1 MSINTKKDYLLVA
14 TLCLF
19 LTACGGSSDG
29 GDAGT
34 GDLDTATQDIGV
46 VDTGP
51 EIPDLPPM
59 TIDPEA
65 YKVVYT
71 YREKIPNCDIGEENE
86 FDPDGLIIDSDLHI
100 IWPDGTNETAVTQ
113 LSLKNE
119 GRNCQNGCF
128 VDRNM
133 KWIAVADKV
142 NQEGSF
148 NFVFGKFNSSLQ
160 ANIVKLFELENAIDF
175 HFAGPYFMFSRLEG
189 QDVGGPGG
197 RYFSMTRVVLDGLE
211 IQPMLP
217 AFPPL
222 DFREGST
229 YKGKFRVDRTGEQLV
244 MLNPTIG
251 SQRVFYWNQG
261 VLQDLDFICPNEFE
275 GVCAS
280 AGSQYS
286 DGDPA
291 AIDPTGRF
299 VITAFQ
305 TDDALTIYKY
315 DLEFFTKSFNNLMA
329 VPPGSTFESAACFNT
344 PSYFPWTR
352 VKQIQVSTDGKD
364 AILLVSND
372 CPGIAKE
379 QTDLIAIPLDA
390 IGDGTPIT
398 AEDIRNITNNPTGEV
413 VENVIIE
420 SFDLA
425 PDGMGFVF
433 AGSPMIDTNGQYLND
448 TDDRASKDR
457 EIYVGTLDG
466 KIRNQLTNDL
476 CYKALGPLTVTPQGS
491 PPSW

>member
-1 MSINTKKDYLLVA
+1 MPTVTKNYFLIGALL
-14 TLCLF
+14 TLLIA
-19 LTACGGSSDG
+19 ACGGNGGGSDTG
-29 GDAGT
+29 PGDPGIVNPDP
-34 GDLDTATQDIGV
+34 GN

-51 EIPDLPPM
+51 DIPDLPPM
-59 TIDPEA
+59 SIDPEA
-65 YKVVYT
+65 YKIVYT
-71 YREKIPNCDIGEENE
+71 YREKIPNCDIGPENE
-86 FDPDGLIIDSDLHI
+86 KDPDGLIIDSDLHI
-100 IWPDGTNETAVTQ
+100 IWPDGTKQTPVTN
-113 LSLKNE
+113 LIPKE
-119 GRNCQNGCF
+119 DGKNCQNGCF

-133 KWIAVADKV
+133 SWLAVADKI
-142 NQEGSF
+142 NMEGSF
-148 NFVFGKFNSSLQ
+148 DFSFGKFNSSLQ
-160 ANIVKLFELENAIDF
+160 ANIVKLFELKDAIDF

-189 QDVGGPGG
+189 QDTGGPGG
-197 RYFSMTRVVLDGLE
+197 RYYSMTRVILNGLE

-261 VLQDLDFICPNEFE
+261 VLQDLDYICPNEFE

-299 VITAFQ
+299 VIATFQ

-315 DLEFFTKSFNNLMA
+315 DLEFFSKSFNNLMA

-372 CPGIAKE
+372 CPGIEKE

-398 AEDIRNITNNPTGEV
+398 AADIRNITNNPNGEI
-413 VENVIIE
+413 VENVIMD

-425 PDGMGFVF
+425 PDGMSFTFV
-433 AGSPMIDTNGQYLND
+433 GSPIMDTNGQYLND
-448 TDDRASKDR
+448 SDARASKDR
-457 EIYVGTLDG
+457 EVFVGTLDG

-476 CYKALGPLTVTPQGS
+476 CYKALGPLTVTPSGA
-491 PPSW
+491 PPGW